1 MVYRSFR
8 CAGIMAAESILICP
22 LHQKYQREDQCLIQ
36 TEYNAWRLRYHAQL
50 GRHAPVRGVPY
61 LPNPK
66 Q

>member
-1 MVYRSFR
+1 
-8 CAGIMAAESILICP
+8 MAAESILICP